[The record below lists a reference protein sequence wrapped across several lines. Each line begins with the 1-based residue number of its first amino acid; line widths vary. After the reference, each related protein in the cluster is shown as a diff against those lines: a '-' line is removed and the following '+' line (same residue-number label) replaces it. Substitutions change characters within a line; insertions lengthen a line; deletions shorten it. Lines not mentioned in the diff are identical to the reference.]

1 MYWPMTEIAGRLQRQ
16 LAAARPIL
24 TVGWDLLFRRYP
36 EMLYRSALST
46 NQLPIVLCFHSAQ
59 TAPFEDLLLFLRR
72 NGYRTLIADEF
83 RDLMR
88 RGEGADACRAVLLTF
103 DDGMGQVWSVAYP
116 LLKKYGM
123 RATCFLIPGRIGE
136 VPAVDIRPNLE
147 DVWQGR
153 ATLAEVAT
161 RDLSDR
167 PLATWEEV
175 AIMHGSG
182 VIDFQSHTWDHR
194 LIVTSPRIVDFVS
207 PRALSR
213 FHSFEFSMFRDDE
226 EAGTGGPFERPELG
240 RPIYTAAPRLAA
252 ARRFR
257 PDPAVSELCVEHVAK
272 HGGAAFFERAG
283 CRRQLFD
290 LVRNYV
296 RNNPHQ
302 GTYESDGARRAAL
315 VADLARAKAA
325 IEARLPGQRVRHL
338 AFPWGEG
345 SAAAIDAARQ
355 TGHEA
360 CFWNKVDGRL
370 VNYVGS
376 DPFRLA
382 RIGEDF
388 ARSLPG
394 EGRVPLRQVVACKLM
409 NRFRRGSPYL
419 SH

>member
-1 MYWPMTEIAGRLQRQ
+1 MLARQ
-16 LAAARPIL
+16 LAAASQML
-24 TVGWDLLFRRYP
+24 TVGTDLLLQRYP
-36 EMLYRSALST
+36 AALYRPIALAEE
-46 NQLPIVLCFHSAQ
+46 LPAVFCFHSAEPE
-59 TAPFEDLLLFLRR
+59 PFEAVLGFLAR

-83 RDLMR
+83 CDLMR
-88 RGEGADACRAVLLTF
+88 RGEGVDACRAVLLTF

-123 RATCFLIPGRIGE
+123 RATCFLIPGRIQE
-136 VPAVDIRPNLE
+136 FPAGDVYPSLE

-153 ATLAEVAT
+153 ATLAEVT
-161 RDLSDR
+161 MRDLSAR

-175 AIMHGSG
+175 AIMHESG
-182 VIDFQSHTWDHR
+182 VIDFQSHSWDHR

-213 FHSFEFSMFRDDE
+213 FHSFEFSMFRND

-240 RPIYTAAPRLAA
+240 RPIYTAAPRLAVA
-252 ARRFR
+252 QRFR

-283 CRRQLFD
+283 WRRRLFD

-296 RNNPHQ
+296 RNNPLQ
-302 GTYESDGARRAAL
+302 GTYESDEARRAAL

-325 IEARLPGQRVRHL
+325 IEARLPGHRVRHL

-370 VNYVGS
+370 VNHVGS
-376 DPFRLA
+376 DPFRLT

-394 EGRVPLRQVVACKLM
+394 EGRVPLRQVVLRKVT